1 MTNGTPVDVPPGA
14 PPDTLLDALVRLGL
28 VGDGDGEAVTGR
40 PLTGGVSCEVW
51 RIDLPGGRGAVC
63 VKHPL
68 EQLRVAGEWRVSTE
82 RTHWE
87 ARWLRLAADVLPDGA
102 ACPVRGFD
110 ETGPVLVLGWLDPE
124 QHPLWK
130 SQLMEGRVDAG
141 TAAEVGRRLVAVHGA
156 SAAPAYDLGAWEKA
170 RPLFTALRVDPYL
183 RATARHHPDLAGRL
197 EELAVGLEQAA
208 YTVVH
213 GDVSPKNI
221 VVGPGGPILLDA
233 ECAAPGDPAFD
244 LAFCLNHLLLK
255 AVRHPEHRAGL
266 ARAATALRTGYLH
279 GVTWEDPADLDRRA
293 AALQPA
299 LALARVDG
307 LSPVEY
313 LTEDHGRP
321 QVRRAAVPLLRL
333 PPADT
338 TELVDR
344 WLKSTEPEEHP
355 A

>member
-1 MTNGTPVDVPPGA
+1 MTDGTP
-14 PPDTLLDALVRLGL
+14 PDALLDGLVRLGL
-28 VGDGDGEAVTGR
+28 VGAGETVTGR

-51 RIDLPGGRGAVC
+51 RVDLPDGRGPVC

-68 EQLRVAGEWRVSTE
+68 ERLRVPGEWRVSTQ
-82 RTHWE
+82 RARWE
-87 ARWLRLAADVLPDGA
+87 ARWLRLAAEVLPDGA

-110 ETGPVLVLGWLDPE
+110 EPGPVLVLDWLDPG
-124 QHPLWK
+124 QHALWK
-130 SQLMEGRVDAG
+130 EQLMHGDIDAR
-141 TAAEVGRRLVAVHGA
+141 TAAEVGHRLVAVHA
-156 SAAPAYDLGAWEKA
+156 AAAAPTYDLGAWEQA
-170 RPLFTALRVDPYL
+170 RKLFTALRVDPYL
-183 RATARHHPDLAGRL
+183 RATARHHPLLEGRFADLA
-197 EELAVGLEQAA
+197 AGLERAA
-208 YTVVH
+208 HTVVH

-255 AVRHPEHRAGL
+255 AVRHPEHRESL
-266 ARAATALRTGYLH
+266 ARAAAALRGGYLG
-279 GVTWEDPADLDRRA
+279 GVDWEDPADLDRRA

-313 LTEDHGRP
+313 LTEEHGRP
-321 QVRRAAVPLLRL
+321 QVRRAAVPLLRF

-344 WLKSTEPEEHP
+344 WLMSTEPEEHP

>member
-1 MTNGTPVDVPPGA
+1 MTDGIPPGTPPGA
-14 PPDTLLDALVRLGL
+14 MLDGLVRLGL
-28 VGDGDGEAVTGR
+28 VGAGETVTGR
-40 PLTGGVSCEVW
+40 ALTGGVSCEVW
-51 RIDLPGGRGAVC
+51 RIDLPDGSGPVC

-68 EQLRVAGEWRVSTE
+68 ERLRVPGEWRVSTA
-82 RTHWE
+82 RARWE
-87 ARWLRLAADVLPDGA
+87 ARWLRLAAEVLPDGA

-110 ETGPVLVLGWLDPE
+110 EPGPVLVLDWLDPH
-124 QHPLWK
+124 QHALWK
-130 SQLMEGRVDAG
+130 QQLMQGDISVP
-141 TAAEVGRRLVAVHGA
+141 TAAEVGRRLVAVHA
-156 SAAPAYDLGAWEKA
+156 TAAAPTYDLGAWEHA
-170 RPLFTALRVDPYL
+170 RTLFTALRVDPYL
-183 RATARHHPDLAGRL
+183 RATARHHPDLERRFAD
-197 EELAVGLEQAA
+197 LAAGLERAA
-208 YTVVH
+208 DTVVH

-221 VVGPGGPILLDA
+221 VVGPCGPILLDA

-255 AVRHPEHRAGL
+255 AVRHPAHREAL
-266 ARAATALRTGYLH
+266 ARAAAALRGGYLG
-279 GVTWEDPADLDRRA
+279 GVDWEDPADLDRRA

-321 QVRRAAVPLLRL
+321 QVRRAAIPLLRL

-344 WLKSTEPEEHP
+344 WLMSTEPEEHP